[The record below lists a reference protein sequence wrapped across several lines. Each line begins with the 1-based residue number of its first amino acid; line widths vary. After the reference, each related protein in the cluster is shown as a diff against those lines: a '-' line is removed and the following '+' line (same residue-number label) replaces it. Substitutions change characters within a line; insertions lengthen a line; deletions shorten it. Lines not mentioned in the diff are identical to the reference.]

1 MPAGQSRSAVIQW
14 QKNVKKQGGCKV
26 HVTHSYAARLS
37 AALRHAPVLHH
48 GRRIHCR
55 PVRPAELCCGHGRP
69 NRAGRARQVRGWP
82 DRHPVLRRLWRMPA
96 ALRLLRRQD
105 LTQKAHFY
113 RCAGLCHPK
122 PGDGPFRRLLSG
134 HAGAVDG
141 KRHLPI
147 LPMVAGGARLLGDDP
162 AQLPQARLRKRRD
175 DLPHRD
181 HPHLPV
187 RLTAAQ
193 VLGLARR
200 LYRVQPHYVCRG
212 RRLLEPDVLLRARDR
227 GARRDRR
234 DHADFG

>member
-113 RCAGLCHPK
+113 RCAGICHPE

-141 KRHLPI
+141 QRHLPI

-162 AQLPQARLRKRRD
+162 AQLSQARLRKRRD
-175 DLPHRD
+175 DLPPSR
-181 HPHLPV
+181 PSSPTCSPRCCSSSRAGAPTLSCPASLCLP
-187 RLTAAQ
+187 RPPSFGTGCPSTSARPRRTA
-193 VLGLARR
+193 RSKR
-200 LYRVQPHYVCRG
+200 SR
-212 RRLLEPDVLLRARDR
+212 
-227 GARRDRR
+227 
-234 DHADFG
+234 